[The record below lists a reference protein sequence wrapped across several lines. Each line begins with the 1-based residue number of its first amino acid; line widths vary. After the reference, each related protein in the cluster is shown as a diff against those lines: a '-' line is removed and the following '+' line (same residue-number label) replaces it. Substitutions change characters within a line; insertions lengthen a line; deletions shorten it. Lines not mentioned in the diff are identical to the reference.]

1 MQLPVTP
8 AWSKRA
14 PEKVAVVWQSPQR
27 FDEGGWLEGLPG
39 AVLPLWQLEQFS
51 PTPEWSN
58 LAPAQLTVLWQ
69 DAQLL
74 EAGGC
79 AAGLAVAETLLWQ
92 ATQGPVTLR

>member
-1 MQLPVTP
+1 M
-8 AWSKRA
+8 
-14 PEKVAVVWQSPQR
+14 
-27 FDEGGWLEGLPG
+27 
-39 AVLPLWQLEQFS
+39 LPLWQLAQF
-51 PTPEWSN
+51 PITPEWSN
-58 LAPAQLTVLWQ
+58 LAPAQVTVLWQ